1 VRTLYRGKG
10 KWRREKSPGRIVEE
24 IVRFRHHYG
33 LDAVSF
39 IDEILLTGTDRLE
52 KFSNLY
58 QNEVGVPF
66 VFMERPENMTDEK
79 VSRITE
85 AGAKMVSIGI
95 ESGDEDI
102 RRNLL
107 QRNYAQE
114 TVRNAFDTSRRY
126 GLTTHAFTMIG
137 FPGEDLQS
145 FKKTFALLKEIQ
157 PDTVQTTIFY
167 PLKKTKL
174 YEKVVSENLF
184 DPQTPMPQNYYGE
197 SSLLLTESEK
207 RSIKRGQYL
216 LNYYN
221 NPLFGVGFF
230 ELAQRSTFF
239 FALFLPLAAFRKF
252 RNEGPWATLKAA
264 IRRLQ
269 RKQ

>member
-1 VRTLYRGKG
+1 MKDET
-10 KWRREKSPGRIVEE
+10 
-24 IVRFRHHYG
+24 
-33 LDAVSF
+33 SF

-52 KFSNLY
+52 KFSKLY
-58 QNEVGVPF
+58 QYEVGVPF

-79 VSRITE
+79 VKLITD

-95 ESGDEDI
+95 ESGDEEI

-107 QRNYAQE
+107 QRNYSQQ
-114 TVRNAFDTSRRY
+114 TVKNAFLTAKKHS
-126 GLTTHAFTMIG
+126 LTTHAFTMIG
-137 FPGEDLQS
+137 FPGEDQQS
-145 FKKTFALLKEIQ
+145 FRKTFALLKDVR

-174 YEKVVSENLF
+174 HEKVVSENIF
-184 DPQTPMPQNYYGE
+184 DPEMPMPQNYYRG
-197 SSLLLTESEK
+197 SSLLLNEDEK
-207 RSIKRGQYL
+207 RDIKRGQYL

-221 NPLFGVGFF
+221 NRLFGVRFF

-239 FALFLPLAAFRKF
+239 FMLFLPLAAFRKL
-252 RNEGPWATLKAA
+252 RNEGPAATLRAA
-264 IRRLQ
+264 FRRLQ